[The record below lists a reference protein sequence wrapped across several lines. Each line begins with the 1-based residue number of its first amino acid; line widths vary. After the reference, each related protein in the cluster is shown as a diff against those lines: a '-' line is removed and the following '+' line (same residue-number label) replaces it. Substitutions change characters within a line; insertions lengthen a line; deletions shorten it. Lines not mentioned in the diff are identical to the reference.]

1 MARKKVKIGDTVSF
15 NFAGQ
20 PLMGVLESIEVQE
33 YGTVVNTWWKIRHDD
48 GTIYPCREE
57 NLTIVND

>member
-15 NFAGQ
+15 DFAGQ
-20 PLMGVLESIEVQE
+20 PLIGVLESIEE
-33 YGTVVNTWWKIRHDD
+33 MSWGTVSHTWYKVRHEE
-48 GTIYPCREE
+48 GTIYPCRVE

>member
-33 YGTVVNTWWKIRHDD
+33 YGTVVNTWYKIKHED
-48 GTIYPCREE
+48 GTIYPCRKEA
-57 NLTIVND
+57 LTLVDG

>member
-20 PLMGVLESIEVQE
+20 PLMGVLENIEE
-33 YGTVVNTWWKIRHDD
+33 MSWGTVTNTWYKVKHED
-48 GTIYPCREE
+48 GTIYPCRKEA
-57 NLTIVND
+57 LTLVNG

>member
-33 YGTVVNTWWKIRHDD
+33 YGTVVNTWYRIKHKD
-48 GTIYPCREE
+48 GTVYPCRKEA
-57 NLTIVND
+57 LTLVDG

>member
-20 PLMGVLESIEVQE
+20 PLMGVLENIEE
-33 YGTVVNTWWKIRHDD
+33 TSWGTVSHTWYRIKHED
-48 GTIYPCREE
+48 GTVYPCRVE